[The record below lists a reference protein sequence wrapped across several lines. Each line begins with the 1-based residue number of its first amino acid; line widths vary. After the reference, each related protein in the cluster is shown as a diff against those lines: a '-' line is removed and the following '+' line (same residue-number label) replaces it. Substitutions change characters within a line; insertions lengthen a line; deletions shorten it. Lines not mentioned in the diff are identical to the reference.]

1 MNILTALYFLEICN
15 AQQASMTGVRRLSD
29 ALNWSDFYL
38 TLLLTHMCTA
48 HMHTCAV
55 VQLCSELECSALV
68 SATGRQKG
76 RSLTPQFLTPVIPLV
91 KRGLK
96 IQIY

>member
-1 MNILTALYFLEICN
+1 MNILTALYFLEIRN

-38 TLLLTHMCTA
+38 TLLLTHMRTA

-55 VQLCSELECSALV
+55 VH
-68 SATGRQKG
+68 
-76 RSLTPQFLTPVIPLV
+76 
-91 KRGLK
+91 
-96 IQIY
+96 